1 MESTYEV
8 EITEPDTA
16 GLDTAGLDTAGPE
29 QPDSD
34 APPAFIVLESAD
46 DSAACTVDGECL

>member
-8 EITEPDTA
+8 EIAE
-16 GLDTAGLDTAGPE
+16 LDTAGPE

-34 APPAFIVLESAD
+34 APPTFIVLESAD
-46 DSAACTVDGECL
+46 DAAACTVDGECL